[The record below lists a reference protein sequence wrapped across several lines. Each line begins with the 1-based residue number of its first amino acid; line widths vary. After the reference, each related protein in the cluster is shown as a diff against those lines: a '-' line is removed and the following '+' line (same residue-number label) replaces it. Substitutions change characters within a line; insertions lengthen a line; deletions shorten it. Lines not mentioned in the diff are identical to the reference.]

1 MKLEDPNVLYAQMFG
16 NFQLYYNGRPLTGE
30 RVRDTYFTSL
40 MQILLHHTD
49 DGVGRN
55 DLEEVLLGDRDVENR
70 RQALQTIIYKAKKK
84 LKNMG
89 LPDENY
95 IILKKGV
102 YYWTA
107 RIPVRE
113 DAAVFDGLCR
123 QAADCE
129 EEEEQLTL
137 YLDACYLYKG
147 EFLSTCAAVLWAGA
161 EARRYRK
168 QFCECVEHAASL
180 LRKRGDWMRLEKLG
194 RYVTEAAP
202 FSDWECLTMEAL
214 VECGQYEEA
223 RKLYADTVDSYFRE
237 QGIRPSRRLVE
248 MMEKLGNQIK
258 YSYEVLDQIQQ
269 GLKEDPAHVEGG
281 YQCSYPVFRGIYH
294 VVARMMERGGQSVYL
309 MLCTLVDGKGNPM
322 KEGER
327 LEEMSARLGNAIRM
341 SVRHGDIINQY
352 GKGQFLV
359 LLINTTREDCDI
371 IEERINHRFIV
382 GRQRAGVEYHVNSV
396 LCEA

>member
-1 MKLEDPNVLYAQMFG
+1 MEDPNVLYAQMFG

-30 RVRDTYFTSL
+30 RMRDTYFTSL

-113 DAAVFDGLCR
+113 DAAVFEGLCR
-123 QAADCE
+123 QAADCV

-269 GLKEDPAHVEGG
+269 SLKEDPAYVEGG

-327 LEEMSARLGNAIRM
+327 LEEMSARLGNAIRL

-359 LLINTTREDCDI
+359 LLINTTREDSI
-371 IEERINHRFIV
+371 
-382 GRQRAGVEYHVNSV
+382 S
-396 LCEA
+396 